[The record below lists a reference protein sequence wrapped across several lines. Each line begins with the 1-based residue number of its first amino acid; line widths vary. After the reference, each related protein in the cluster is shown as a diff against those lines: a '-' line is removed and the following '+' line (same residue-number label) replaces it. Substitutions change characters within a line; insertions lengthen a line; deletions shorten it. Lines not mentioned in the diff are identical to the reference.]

1 MRILQFVFA
10 AVLTLVAFVGA
21 QAHSYRVGEIQ
32 IGHPWTRATPPAAKV
47 AGAFMSFTNEGGTA
61 DRLVGG
67 SSPIAEKVEIHT
79 MEMTGGIMKMRP
91 LADGLEVPAGA
102 KVELAPGGFHVM
114 LIGLKQPIV
123 EGDKVPLTLTFE
135 KGGDIEV
142 ELAADKMGAG
152 GKAADHGSHGHG
164 ETKKTDHS
172 TH

>member
-1 MRILQFVFA
+1 MRILQIVFA
-10 AVLTLVAFVGA
+10 LGLTLVALAGA
-21 QAHSYRVGEIQ
+21 HAHSYRIGEIK

-47 AGAFMSFTNEGGTA
+47 AGAFMTFTNEGGTA
-61 DRLVGG
+61 DRLIGG

-79 MEMTGGIMKMRP
+79 MEVVDGIMKMRP

-102 KVELAPGGFHVM
+102 TVELVPGSFHVM
-114 LIGLKQPIV
+114 LIGLKQPIA

-135 KGGDIEV
+135 TGGDIAV
-142 ELAADKMGAG
+142 ELAADKMGAA
-152 GKAADHGSHGHG
+152 GKAHDHGSQGHG

>member
-47 AGAFMSFTNEGGTA
+47 AGAFMSFTNEGGAA

-67 SSPIAEKVEIHT
+67 TSPIAERVEIHT
-79 MEMTGGIMKMRP
+79 MEMAGGVMKMRP
-91 LADGLEVPAGA
+91 LADGLEVAAGA
-102 KVELAPGGFHVM
+102 KVELAPGGIHIM
-114 LIGLKQPIV
+114 LIGLKQPIA

-152 GKAADHGSHGHG
+152 GKAQDHGAHGHG
-164 ETKKTDHS
+164 DMKQDHS

>member
-1 MRILQFVFA
+1 MRTLQFVFA
-10 AVLTLVAFVGA
+10 LALTLVAIVGA
-21 QAHSYRVGEIQ
+21 QAHSYRIGEIQ

-152 GKAADHGSHGHG
+152 GKAADHGGHGHG

>member
-10 AVLTLVAFVGA
+10 AALTLVAFVGA

-47 AGAFMSFTNEGGTA
+47 AGAFMSFTNEGGAA

-79 MEMTGGIMKMRP
+79 MEMAGGVMKMRP

-102 KVELAPGGFHVM
+102 KVELAPGGIHIM
-114 LIGLKQPIV
+114 LIGLKQPIA

-152 GKAADHGSHGHG
+152 GNAHDHGSHGHG
-164 ETKKTDHS
+164 ESKKTDHS

>member
-1 MRILQFVFA
+1 MRILQIVFA
-10 AVLTLVAFVGA
+10 IGLTLVALAGA
-21 QAHSYRVGEIQ
+21 HAHGYRIGEIK

-47 AGAFMSFTNEGGTA
+47 AGVFMTFTNEGGTA
-61 DRLVGG
+61 DRLIGG
-67 SSPIAEKVEIHT
+67 SSPVAEKVEIHT
-79 MEMTGGIMKMRP
+79 MEVVDGIMKMRP

-102 KVELAPGGFHVM
+102 KVELVPGSFHVM
-114 LIGLKQPIV
+114 LIGLKQPIA
-123 EGDKVPLTLTFE
+123 EGDMVPLTLTFE

-152 GKAADHGSHGHG
+152 GKAHDHGSHGHG